1 MPTVSRIKTTIKLS
15 HATDAGFNLFG
26 QRMIGYDMNSNTLNG
41 RFYSPQ
47 DPTSME
53 LSADIYIDRTSIE
66 VFIDGGLYSYS
77 MERRPDTNN
86 REGFH
91 FWGKPYRS
99 ERPASLFRRIHLVD
113 GNQKLSL
120 FSVI

>member
-1 MPTVSRIKTTIKLS
+1 
-15 HATDAGFNLFG
+15 
-26 QRMIGYDMNSNTLNG
+26 MIGYDMNSNTLNG

-77 MERRPDTNN
+77 MERN
-86 REGFH
+86 RIEV
-91 FWGKPYRS
+91 KD
-99 ERPASLFRRIHLVD
+99 LQV
-113 GNQKLSL
+113 
-120 FSVI
+120 FSVESIW

>member
-1 MPTVSRIKTTIKLS
+1 
-15 HATDAGFNLFG
+15 
-26 QRMIGYDMNSNTLNG
+26 MIGYDMNSNTLNV

-77 MERRPDTNN
+77 MERRPHTNN
-86 REGFH
+86 REGLH
-91 FWGKPYRS
+91 FWGN
-99 ERPASLFRRIHLVD
+99 RIEVKDLQV
-113 GNQKLSL
+113 
-120 FSVI
+120 FSVESIW